1 MLQDTLKNGRRARN
15 VQFVLFKS
23 KIYLFDLQQ
32 LFLYGVLSVKM
43 KRTLLGGKRENLK
56 HIVRHA

>member
-32 LFLYGVLSVKM
+32 LFLYGVHSVKM
-43 KRTLLGGKRENLK
+43 KRTLLGGKRENL
-56 HIVRHA
+56 

>member
-1 MLQDTLKNGRRARN
+1 M
-15 VQFVLFKS
+15 QFVLFKS

-43 KRTLLGGKRENLK
+43 KSTLLGGKGENL
-56 HIVRHA
+56 